1 VRRRRPSLRSAKI
14 NVVDAP
20 RPPDPLDV
28 DAPDAP
34 GDAARGPIVELMR
47 KVAFA
52 GLGAL
57 FMTEEGIRSLAG
69 QLKLPKEALGF
80 ILSQAERTKDEVGR
94 VISEEVR
101 RFLRS
106 DKLRADFL
114 QLLSGMKLEVTA
126 HVRLVPDAEH
136 KPGEPPRPRVEVTG
150 VKTKGPRKKSE

>member
-20 RPPDPLDV
+20 RHPDPLDV

-150 VKTKGPRKKSE
+150 VKTKGPKKKSE

>member
-1 VRRRRPSLRSAKI
+1 
-14 NVVDAP
+14 VVHAP
-20 RPPDPLDV
+20 RDEDSLDV

-34 GDAARGPIVELMR
+34 GDGPRGAIVEAMR

-80 ILSQAERTKDEVGR
+80 VLSQAERTKDEVGR

-114 QLLSGMKLEVTA
+114 QLLSGMRVESTA
-126 HVRLVPDAEH
+126 NVRLVPDPDH
-136 KPGEPPRPRVEVTG
+136 KPGDAPRPKVEVTS
-150 VKTKGPRKKSE
+150 VRTKGPRKKDA